1 MKTDDNGNPST
12 LSSEPLDLLRQ
23 EVSGHFEGVPETQR
37 DVHTTLP
44 YLSFIRFTRP
54 TELTRGVLEP
64 SMCLVLQG
72 KKKVLIGSE
81 ITSYGAGSYLLSA
94 IDMPVSGQVLDASP
108 AEPYL
113 GIRIVL
119 DAQEIASQIIENK
132 LALPKKS
139 DAQAG
144 AYVDAADIEL
154 QDAFLRLLR
163 LLRKPRDLAALA
175 PLVKQEILYRLISAR
190 DGGVLGQTI
199 LSHYQEKGVNQAIHW
214 IKTNYAEP
222 LQIEKLAKTVSM
234 SVSNL
239 HHRFK
244 AITVMSPLQYQKQI
258 RLLEARKLLL
268 SGSIEAAT
276 VAFKVG
282 YESPSQFSREYRRLF
297 GASPLQDME
306 YLKHHVLDQ

>member
-1 MKTDDNGNPST
+1 MKIYDNGNPPL
-12 LSSEPLDLLRQ
+12 LSSKPLDLLRK
-23 EVSGHFEGVPETQR
+23 EVSGHFENIPETQR
-37 DVHTTLP
+37 DVHTALP

-54 TELTRGVLEP
+54 TELTRGMLEP
-64 SMCLVLQG
+64 SMCLVVQG
-72 KKKVLIGSE
+72 KKKVLIGTE

-94 IDMPVSGQVLDASP
+94 IDMPVSGQVSDASP

-113 GIRIVL
+113 GIRIIL
-119 DAQEIASQIIENK
+119 DAHEIASQIIENK

-139 DAQAG
+139 DAQVG
-144 AYVDAADIEL
+144 AYVETADAEL

-163 LLRKPRDLAALA
+163 LLKKPKDLAALA
-175 PLVKQEILYRLISAR
+175 PLVKQEILYRLISVR
-190 DGGVLGQTI
+190 DGGVLGQTV

-306 YLKHHVLDQ
+306 YLKHHLLDQ